1 MDVNK
6 VKAIAIAKVYHQMRK
21 ALCETYADYTQK
33 DWEQCE
39 QWERDIEIEYVENW
53 KCYPDD
59 TLAVF
64 HHERFIA
71 NMSRK
76 GWSYGE
82 TPNREDKKHPVLAQ
96 YSDLPC
102 FQKIF
107 DEIFKIIEST
117 L

>member
-6 VKAIAIAKVYHQMRK
+6 LKAIAIAKIYHQMRK

-39 QWERDIEIEYVENW
+39 QWERDVEIEYVENW
-53 KCYPDD
+53 KRCPDH

-64 HHERFIA
+64 HHEHFIKS
-71 NMSRK
+71 MSLK
-76 GWSYGE
+76 GWSYGKA
-82 TPNREDKKHPVLAQ
+82 PNGESKKHPLLAQ
-96 YSDLPC
+96 YSDLSY
-102 FQKIF
+102 FRKIF
-107 DEIFKIIEST
+107 DEIFRIIEST

>member
-6 VKAIAIAKVYHQMRK
+6 LKAIAIAKIYHQMHK

-39 QWERDIEIEYVENW
+39 QWERDIEIEYVETW
-53 KCYPDD
+53 KRRPDD
-59 TLAVF
+59 MLAVF
-64 HHERFIA
+64 HHEHFIKS
-71 NMSRK
+71 MSQK
-76 GWSYGE
+76 GWSYE
-82 TPNREDKKHPVLAQ
+82 KTPNIENKKHPLLAQ
-96 YSDLPC
+96 YSELPY

-107 DEIFKIIEST
+107 DEIFKIIESA